1 MTRVSWFPRKL
12 SRPRRQVPVVSVS
25 RGPEVAETLQGRK
38 SGAERDSA
46 DHAAEQ
52 ARSARNVNRR
62 DRPRVSRRLTLMLG
76 MAAEN
81 AAAGNLYQACVPLG
95 WGETLSQNL

>member
-1 MTRVSWFPRKL
+1 M
-12 SRPRRQVPVVSVS
+12 
-25 RGPEVAETLQGRK
+25 
-38 SGAERDSA
+38 
-46 DHAAEQ
+46 
-52 ARSARNVNRR
+52 
-62 DRPRVSRRLTLMLG
+62 SRRLTLMLG